1 MNLFTTNFIAACAG
15 ITGATA
21 VFAHDGHGLT
31 GTHWHTTDVWGFIA
45 VAAMLAVAVWLSR
58 K

>member
-1 MNLFTTNFIAACAG
+1 MKLFTTNFIAASAG
-15 ITGATA
+15 ITGAKA